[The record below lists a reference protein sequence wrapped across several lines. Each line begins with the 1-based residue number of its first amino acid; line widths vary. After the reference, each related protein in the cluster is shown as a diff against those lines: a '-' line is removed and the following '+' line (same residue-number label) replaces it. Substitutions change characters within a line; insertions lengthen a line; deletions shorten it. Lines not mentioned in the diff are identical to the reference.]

1 MEIKEVNPQTI
12 MAYMREEKNFLL
24 SIGVNY
30 SHGLLDVPA
39 NEFACLKIYALYVNE
54 SIVGFC
60 LIPSFDETLL
70 MRLYVSHLKRSK
82 GYGSFIIN
90 HFPKI
95 RHLSCLAENTSAQ
108 RFYLNN
114 GFTVAKQ
121 SKLTVIFE
129 K

>member
-70 MRLYVSHLKRSK
+70 MRLYISSTKRRLGYATAILKA
-82 GYGSFIIN
+82 
-90 HFPKI
+90 FPKI
-95 RHLSCLAENTSAQ
+95 RHLSCVTNNKPALDL
-108 RFYLNN
+108 YLKN
-114 GFTVAKQ
+114 GFKISKQ
-121 SKLTVIFE
+121 SKHCVIFE